1 MEVIHVILP
10 EVVQPDE
17 TPTYLLGQATSA
29 PSPQSSGLTSL
40 N

>member
-10 EVVQPDE
+10 EVVQSDE
-17 TPTYLLGQATSA
+17 TPTYLLGQTTSA
-29 PSPQSSGLTSL
+29 PSPQSPGLMSL